1 MTVAGETKISTS
13 SVSPDLLQG
22 FSCGLARVAFLLTQ
36 LAIDMKATWQAS
48 FLKSHEEANQC
59 KISGETEEVCLKC

>member
-22 FSCGLARVAFLLTQ
+22 FSCGLARVAFLLT
-36 LAIDMKATWQAS
+36 
-48 FLKSHEEANQC
+48 
-59 KISGETEEVCLKC
+59 